1 MQKTDGNIIIREVDT
16 TPYTAWTEGIFLFDN
31 ERLETIL
38 DKLALWYDVELFYQN
53 ESVKEV
59 RFTGYLKRYDNID
72 VILNAIESTVSADI
86 PYKRKTIIINKNE
99 YTNR

>member
-1 MQKTDGNIIIREVDT
+1 MTADAGNTISAR
-16 TPYTAWTEGIFLFDN
+16 PPKPASPWTEGIFLFDN

-53 ESVKEV
+53 ESVKNV
-59 RFTGYLKRYDNID
+59 CFTGYLKRYDNID
-72 VILNAIESTVSADI
+72 IILNAIESTVSATFHI
-86 PYKRKTIIINKNE
+86 KERTIIINKNE

>member
-1 MQKTDGNIIIREVDT
+1 MDKAYRQVK
-16 TPYTAWTEGIFLFDN
+16 F
-31 ERLETIL
+31 LETIL

-53 ESVKEV
+53 ESVKDV

-72 VILNAIESTVSADI
+72 VILNAIESTVSATFHI
-86 PYKRKTIIINKNE
+86 KERTIIINKNE